1 MSDIISN
8 PNFSISTWESEKI
21 FYNFLHTQ
29 NIKIRVQNNHT
40 GKKNGSFFLKPPY
53 KPAILNIYLLMSKW
67 ITILIQMFLITIIA
81 VLFIIGSPG
90 NSPVS
95 Q

>member
-40 GKKNGSFFLKPPY
+40 GKKNGSFFLKTTLQASNP
-53 KPAILNIYLLMSKW
+53 KYLF
-67 ITILIQMFLITIIA
+67 THEQMDNYIDTDVPNNDHCSSLHNWQ
-81 VLFIIGSPG
+81 SWKQP
-90 NSPVS
+90 S
-95 Q
+95 